1 METSQI
7 TLSFANVSGK
17 KIEADF
23 DGGTTTSDGG
33 VLLLRQAE
41 ARTGIVNRLVGAMSD
56 RRHQSYI
63 DHTYTDLIRQRV
75 FQIACGYEDANDS
88 DDLRSDP
95 GLKIACE
102 RLPLTGDD
110 LASQPTMS
118 RLENSVT
125 RSDLYRMGE
134 ALLETFIESYDKPP
148 KKLILDID
156 DTDDPTHG
164 SQQLTLF
171 HAYYDEYCYLPIHLY
186 EGETGKLITTLLRP
200 GRRIR
205 GREAAAILKRVL
217 DHLIMVWPK
226 TKITLRGDSHF
237 STPEVHD
244 LCDGYGIDFILGQA
258 INKKLKALGEPLMEL
273 AAALAEQTDEPVR
286 LFDRFDYRAGSW
298 SRPRIIIY
306 KAEITQG
313 KTNPRF
319 VVTNIRNRTP
329 RFLYEKVYCA
339 RGRIGRLHQESQ
351 DLPALRPDVLPS
363 LSSQSV
369 PSLPAQR
376 RLRAC
381 ARDQTYRY
389 ARHPMDDVQLRYDPT
404 PRPQNRRQSAG
415 ASHQDSLSLSDVVSP
430 QGLDE
435 DDRPQPRHGVNA
447 HTDGDVQKIDHQH
460 DQGITSLK
468 RKAIR
473 PDTAT
478 SDHETRTRQSQLSEK
493 RLRVPSSNGSR
504 SNSANS

>member
-156 DTDDPTHG
+156 DTDDSTHG

-286 LFDRFDYRAGSW
+286 LFDSFDYRAGSW

-329 RFLYEKVYCA
+329 KFLYEKVYCA
-339 RGRIGRLHQESQ
+339 RGRMEGFIKNHKTFLHSDRTSCHRFPANQFRLFLHSAAYVLVHAIKHIGMQGTQWTTSNF
-351 DLPALRPDVLPS
+351 D
-363 LSSQSV
+363 
-369 PSLPAQR
+369 
-376 RLRAC
+376 
-381 ARDQTYRY
+381 TI
-389 ARHPMDDVQLRYDPT
+389 QLRVLKIGARVREQATRIRFHFPT
-404 PRPQNRRQSAG
+404 SYP
-415 ASHQDSLSLSDVVSP
+415 
-430 QGLDE
+430 
-435 DDRPQPRHGVNA
+435 
-447 HTDGDVQKIDHQH
+447 
-460 DQGITSLK
+460 LK
-468 RKAIR
+468 DLMKTIVLNL
-473 PDTAT
+473 DTA
-478 SDHETRTRQSQLSEK
+478 
-493 RLRVPSSNGSR
+493 
-504 SNSANS
+504 

>member
-125 RSDLYRMGE
+125 RSDLYRMGK

-148 KKLILDID
+148 RKLILDID
-156 DTDDPTHG
+156 DTDDATHG
-164 SQQLTLF
+164 AQQLTLF

-258 INKKLKALGEPLMEL
+258 INKKLKALGAPLMEL
-273 AAALAEQTDEPVR
+273 AAALAQQTEEPVR
-286 LFDRFDYRAGSW
+286 LFDSFDYRAGSW

-329 RFLYEKVYCA
+329 KFLYEKVYCA
-339 RGRIGRLHQESQ
+339 RGRSEGFIKNHKTFLHSDRTSCHRFPANQFRLFLHSAAYVLVHAIKHIGMRGN
-351 DLPALRPDVLPS
+351 
-363 LSSQSV
+363 
-369 PSLPAQR
+369 
-376 RLRAC
+376 
-381 ARDQTYRY
+381 
-389 ARHPMDDVQLRYDPT
+389 PMDDVQLRYDPT

-478 SDHETRTRQSQLSEK
+478 SDHETRTRQSQLREK

>member
-1 METSQI
+1 MGSSQI
-7 TLSFANVSGK
+7 TLSFASISGR

-33 VLLLRQAE
+33 ALLLRQAE
-41 ARTGIVNRLVGAMSD
+41 SKIGIVDRIVGALCD

-63 DHTYTDLIRQRV
+63 DHTYIDLIKQRV

-88 DDLRSDP
+88 NDLRSDP
-95 GLKIACE
+95 GLKAACE

-118 RLENSVT
+118 RLENSVSRT
-125 RSDLYRMGE
+125 DLYRIAL
-134 ALLETFIESYDKPP
+134 ALLKTFIESYDQPP
-148 KKLILDID
+148 KKIILDID
-156 DTDDPTHG
+156 DTDDATHG
-164 SQQLTLF
+164 ARQLSLF
-171 HAYYDEYCYLPIHLY
+171 HAYHDEYCYMPVHLY
-186 EGETGKLITTLLRP
+186 EGGTGKLIT
-200 GRRIR
+200 
-205 GREAAAILKRVL
+205 AILKRVL
-217 DHLIMVWPK
+217 DHILMAWPQVQ
-226 TKITLRGDSHF
+226 ITLRGDSHF
-237 STPEVHD
+237 SAPEVHD
-244 LCDGYGIDFILGQA
+244 LCDAYDVDFILGQA
-258 INKKLKALGEPLMEL
+258 NNKKLKALGAPLMEQ
-273 AAALAEQTDEPVR
+273 AAALAQQTEEPVR
-286 LFDRFDYRAGSW
+286 LFTSFDYRAGSW
-298 SRPRIIIY
+298 SRPRIIIL
-306 KAEITQG
+306 QG
-313 KTNPRF
+313 GDHARKDQPAFCRYEHPQSNAQVSLRESLLRPR
-319 VVTNIRNRTP
+319 TH
-329 RFLYEKVYCA
+329 
-339 RGRIGRLHQESQ
+339 GRLHQESQ
-351 DLPALRPDVLPS
+351 NLPALRPDVLPS
-363 LSSQSV
+363 LSSESV

-376 RLRAC
+376 RLRAA

-478 SDHETRTRQSQLSEK
+478 SDHETRTRQSQLREK
-493 RLRVPSSNGSR
+493 RLRATSSNGSR